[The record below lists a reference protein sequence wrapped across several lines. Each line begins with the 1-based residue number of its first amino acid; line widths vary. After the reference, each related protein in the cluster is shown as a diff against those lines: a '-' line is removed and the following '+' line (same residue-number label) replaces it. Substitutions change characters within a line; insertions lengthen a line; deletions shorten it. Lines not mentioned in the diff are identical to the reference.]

1 MKAIGLH
8 VSRGHTPQTLIRTMS
23 TASLERDS
31 QPPTNTPKIP
41 TTQLVVSQANLLHS
55 TPLNHGT
62 LNQESQATS
71 PLYARTTLRAAI
83 EMLLMSRAYVWKI
96 LIIGLC
102 LRFGPGSL
110 F

>member
-1 MKAIGLH
+1 
-8 VSRGHTPQTLIRTMS
+8 MS
-23 TASLERDS
+23 TATLERDS
-31 QPPTNTPKIP
+31 QPPTNTPKTP
-41 TTQLVVSQANLLHS
+41 TTQFVVSQTSLLHS

-62 LNQESQATS
+62 PSQDSEVTS

-83 EMLLMSRAYVWKI
+83 EMLLMSRVYVWKI
-96 LIIGLC
+96 LIIGMC